1 MAGLGSIPLSALG
14 GGEGRG
20 EVGEP
25 PRSETWRHP
34 PHPPGAT
41 APNPSLSPRKRAER
55 GKGVHYRPR
64 SSCLCGGT
72 EERPEH
78 HFEAGHRRD
87 MNIEP
92 FDHDKAL
99 LNRYGLQQ
107 FDETRRFEAAADLG

>member
-14 GGEGRG
+14 GGEGGG

-25 PRSETWRHP
+25 PRAETWRHP
-34 PHPPGAT
+34 PHPPGAA
-41 APNPSLSPRKRAER
+41 APGPSLSPRKRAER
-55 GKGVHYRPR
+55 GKGVHCKLG

-72 EERPEH
+72 QKGSEH
-78 HFEAGHRRD
+78 HFEAGGRRD

-99 LNRYGLQQ
+99 LASYGLQQ
-107 FDETRRFEAAADLG
+107 FYKTRRLEPATDLR